1 MMATKVKNPQQKITG
16 EVLNKYTKEQLEKY
30 INQMGKKANRHL
42 AALEKAESEKG
53 SKAYKYI
60 QSLAHDNK
68 YATHTERPRFRTT
81 TAGDKS
87 FQEMKSHAAEI
98 QHFFQAR
105 THTVHGVERA
115 YKKTYDTYIHH
126 KALQLVEGEKGL
138 GNATKAEVMKAEAD
152 LRGKISKEDFN
163 SAWGALTASQYEKAK
178 TISDI
183 VADLIEEGF
192 SGAEIGKALDDY
204 GTGLAESQYI
214 DLLSKEEVITEEKS
228 PFEEEGILD

>member
-1 MMATKVKNPQQKITG
+1 MASKVKNPRQRITG

-42 AALEKAESEKG
+42 AALEKAESQKG
-53 SKAYKYI
+53 SKAYRYI
-60 QSLAHDNK
+60 QTLAHDNK

-81 TAGDKS
+81 TKDES
-87 FQEMKSHAAEI
+87 FQEMKTHAAEI
-98 QHFFQAR
+98 QHFFAAR

-126 KALQLVEGEKGL
+126 KALQAVESEKGL
-138 GNATKAEVMKAEAD
+138 GNATKAEVMKAEGE
-152 LRGKISKEDFN
+152 LRKKISKEAFN
-163 SAWGALTASQYEKAK
+163 GAWGDLTATQYEKAK

-204 GTGLAESQYI
+204 GTDLAESQYI

-228 PFEEEGILD
+228 PFEEEGLLD

>member
-1 MMATKVKNPQQKITG
+1 MASKSINTRQRITG

-53 SKAYKYI
+53 SKAYRYI
-60 QSLAHDNK
+60 QTLAHDNK

-81 TAGDKS
+81 TKDES

-105 THTVHGVERA
+105 THTVYGVERA
-115 YKKTYDTYIHH
+115 YKKTYETYIHH
-126 KALQLVEGEKGL
+126 KALQAVESEKGL
-138 GNATKAEVMKAEAD
+138 GNATKAEVMKAEGE
-152 LRGKISKEDFN
+152 LRKKISKEAFN
-163 SAWGALTASQYEKAK
+163 GAWGDLTATQYEKAK

-204 GTGLAESQYI
+204 GTELAESQYI

-228 PFEEEGILD
+228 PFEEEGLLD

>member
-1 MMATKVKNPQQKITG
+1 MAVKPRNTRQRITG
-16 EVLNKYTKEQLEKY
+16 EVLNKYTAEQLEKY

-105 THTVHGVERA
+105 THTVYGVERA

-126 KALQLVEGEKGL
+126 KAMQLVEGEKGL
-138 GNATKAEVMKAEAD
+138 GNATKAEVMKAEKE
-152 LRGKISKEDFN
+152 LRGKISKSDFN
-163 SAWGALTASQYEKAK
+163 GAWGALTASQYEKAK

-192 SGAEIGKALDDY
+192 SGKEIGKALDEY
-204 GTGLAESQYI
+204 GTGMAENEYVR
-214 DLLSKEEVITEEKS
+214 LMTPTEAITDQQN
-228 PFEEEGILD
+228 PFEEKGAFD

>member
-1 MMATKVKNPQQKITG
+1 MSKATNPRQRITA

-53 SKAYKYI
+53 SKAYRYI
-60 QSLAHDNK
+60 QTLAHDNK
-68 YATHTERPRFRTT
+68 YAAHTERPRFRTT
-81 TAGDKS
+81 TKDES

-126 KALQLVEGEKGL
+126 KALQAVESEKGL
-138 GNATKAEVMKAEAD
+138 GNATKAEVMKAEGE
-152 LRGKISKEDFN
+152 LRKKISKEAFN
-163 SAWGALTASQYEKAK
+163 GAWGDLTATQYEKAK

-228 PFEEEGILD
+228 PFEEEGLLD

>member
-1 MMATKVKNPQQKITG
+1 MAIKPRNTRQKITG
-16 EVLNKYTKEQLEKY
+16 EVLNKYTAEQLEKY

-60 QSLAHDNK
+60 QTLAHDNK

-126 KALQLVEGEKGL
+126 KALQAVESKKGL
-138 GNATKAEVMKAEAD
+138 GNATKAEVMKAESE
-152 LRGKISKEDFN
+152 LRKKISKEAFN
-163 SAWGALTASQYEKAK
+163 GAWGDLSASQYEKAK

-192 SGAEIGKALDDY
+192 SGSEIGKALDDY

-214 DLLSKEEVITEEKS
+214 DLLSKEEVITEQEN
-228 PFEEEGILD
+228 PFEQEGAFD

>member
-1 MMATKVKNPQQKITG
+1 MASKPRNTRQKITG

-53 SKAYKYI
+53 SKAYRYI
-60 QSLAHDNK
+60 QTLAHDKK
-68 YATHTERPRFRTT
+68 YATHTEKPRFRTT
-81 TAGDKS
+81 VKGES
-87 FQEMKSHAAEI
+87 FQEMKTHAAEI
-98 QHFFQAR
+98 QHFFEAR

-126 KALQLVEGEKGL
+126 KALQAVESKKGL
-138 GNATKAEVMKAEAD
+138 GNATKAEVMKAEGE
-152 LRGKISKEDFN
+152 LRKKISKEAFN
-163 SAWGALTASQYEKAK
+163 GAWGDLTATQYEKAK

-192 SGAEIGKALDDY
+192 SGSEIGKALDDY

-214 DLLSKEEVITEEKS
+214 DILSTEEVITDMEN
-228 PFEEEGILD
+228 PFEEEGLFD

>member
-1 MMATKVKNPQQKITG
+1 MATKSRNTRQKITG

-60 QSLAHDNK
+60 QTLAHDNK
-68 YATHTERPRFRTT
+68 YAKHTERPRFKTVT
-81 TAGDKS
+81 EGES

-126 KALQLVEGEKGL
+126 KALQAVESEKGL
-138 GNATKAEVMKAEAD
+138 GNATKAEVMKAEGE
-152 LRGKISKEDFN
+152 LRKKISKEAFN
-163 SAWGALTASQYEKAK
+163 GAWGDLTATQYEKAK

-228 PFEEEGILD
+228 PFEEEGLLD

>member
-1 MMATKVKNPQQKITG
+1 MASKSINTRQRITG
-16 EVLNKYTKEQLEKY
+16 EVLNKYTAEQLEKY

-53 SKAYKYI
+53 SKAYRYI
-60 QSLAHDNK
+60 QTLAHDKK
-68 YATHTERPRFRTT
+68 YATHTEKPRFRTT
-81 TAGDKS
+81 TKGES

-126 KALQLVEGEKGL
+126 KALQAVESEKGL
-138 GNATKAEVMKAEAD
+138 GNATKAEVMKAESE
-152 LRGKISKEDFN
+152 LRKKISKEAFN
-163 SAWGALTASQYEKAK
+163 GAWGDLTATQYEKAK

-192 SGAEIGKALDDY
+192 SGSEIGKALDDY

>member
-1 MMATKVKNPQQKITG
+1 MASKSINTRQRITG
-16 EVLNKYTKEQLEKY
+16 EVLNKYTAEQLEKY

-60 QSLAHDNK
+60 QTLAHDNK

-81 TAGDKS
+81 TAGES

-126 KALQLVEGEKGL
+126 KALQAVESEKGL
-138 GNATKAEVMKAEAD
+138 GNATKAEVMKAEHD
-152 LRGKISKEDFN
+152 LKNKISKEDFN
-163 SAWGALTASQYEKAK
+163 GAWGDLTASQYEKAK
-178 TISDI
+178 TISSI

-192 SGAEIGKALDDY
+192 SGSEIGKALDEY
-204 GTGLAESQYI
+204 GTGLAENEYVR
-214 DLLSKEEVITEEKS
+214 LLTPTEAITDEKS
-228 PFEEEGILD
+228 PFEEEGLLD

>member
-1 MMATKVKNPQQKITG
+1 MASKPRNTRQRITG
-16 EVLNKYTKEQLEKY
+16 EVLNKYTAEQLEKY

-60 QSLAHDNK
+60 QTLAHDNK

-81 TAGDKS
+81 TAGES

-126 KALQLVEGEKGL
+126 KALQAVESEKGL
-138 GNATKAEVMKAEAD
+138 GNATKAEVMKAEGE
-152 LRGKISKEDFN
+152 LRKKISKEAFN
-163 SAWGALTASQYEKAK
+163 GAWGDLTASQYEKAK
-178 TISDI
+178 TISSI

-192 SGAEIGKALDDY
+192 SGTEIGNALDEY
-204 GTGLAESQYI
+204 GTGLAESEYM
-214 DLLSKEEVITEEKS
+214 DLLSKEEAITDEQS
-228 PFEEEGILD
+228 PFEEEGLLD

>member
-1 MMATKVKNPQQKITG
+1 MASKPRNTRQRITG
-16 EVLNKYTKEQLEKY
+16 EVLNKYIAEQLEKY

-60 QSLAHDNK
+60 QTLAHDNK

-81 TAGDKS
+81 TKDES

-126 KALQLVEGEKGL
+126 KALQAVESEKGL
-138 GNATKAEVMKAEAD
+138 GNATKAEVMKAERD
-152 LRGKISKEDFN
+152 LRQKISKEDFN
-163 SAWGALTASQYEKAK
+163 HAWGDLRASQYEKAK

-192 SGAEIGKALDDY
+192 SGSEIGKALDEY
-204 GTGLAESQYI
+204 GTGLAENEYVR
-214 DLLSKEEVITEEKS
+214 LLTPTEAITDEKS
-228 PFEEEGILD
+228 PFEEEGLFD

>member
-1 MMATKVKNPQQKITG
+1 MTSKVKNPQQKITG

-53 SKAYKYI
+53 SKAYRYI
-60 QSLAHDNK
+60 QTLAHDKK
-68 YATHTERPRFRTT
+68 YATHTEKPRFRTT
-81 TAGDKS
+81 TKGES

-126 KALQLVEGEKGL
+126 KALQAVESEKGL
-138 GNATKAEVMKAEAD
+138 GNATKAEVMKAEGE
-152 LRGKISKEDFN
+152 LRKKISKEDFN
-163 SAWGALTASQYEKAK
+163 GAWGDLTATQYEKAK

-228 PFEEEGILD
+228 PFEEEGLLD

>member
-1 MMATKVKNPQQKITG
+1 MATKVKNPQQRITG
-16 EVLNKYTKEQLEKY
+16 EVLNKYTAEQLEKY

-53 SKAYKYI
+53 SKAYRYI
-60 QSLAHDNK
+60 QTLAHDNK
-68 YATHTERPRFRTT
+68 YATNTERPRFRTT
-81 TAGDKS
+81 TKDES

-126 KALQLVEGEKGL
+126 KALQAVESKKGL
-138 GNATKAEVMKAEAD
+138 GNATKAEVMKAEGE
-152 LRGKISKEDFN
+152 LMKKISKEAFN
-163 SAWGALTASQYEKAK
+163 GAWGDLTATQYEKAK
-178 TISDI
+178 TISDV

-192 SGAEIGKALDDY
+192 SGEEIGAALDKY
-204 GTGLAESQYI
+204 GTEMAENEYI
-214 DLLSKEEVITEEKS
+214 KLLTPSEAITDEKS
-228 PFEEEGILD
+228 PFEEEGALD

>member
-1 MMATKVKNPQQKITG
+1 MASKPRNTRQRITG
-16 EVLNKYTKEQLEKY
+16 EVLNKYTAEQLEKY

-60 QSLAHDNK
+60 QTLAHDNK

-81 TAGDKS
+81 TKDES

-126 KALQLVEGEKGL
+126 KALQAVESEKGL
-138 GNATKAEVMKAEAD
+138 GNATKAEVMKAEHD
-152 LRGKISKEDFN
+152 LKNKISKEDFN
-163 SAWGALTASQYEKAK
+163 GAGGDLTSSQYEKAK
-178 TISDI
+178 TISSI

-192 SGAEIGKALDDY
+192 SGSEIGKALDEY
-204 GTGLAESQYI
+204 GTGLAENEYVR
-214 DLLSKEEVITEEKS
+214 LLTPTEAITDEKS
-228 PFEEEGILD
+228 PFEEEGLFD

>member
-1 MMATKVKNPQQKITG
+1 MATKPRNPRQRITA
-16 EVLNKYTKEQLEKY
+16 EVLNKYTAEQLEKY

-60 QSLAHDNK
+60 QTLAHDKK
-68 YATHTERPRFRTT
+68 YAVHTEKPRFRTVT
-81 TAGDKS
+81 EGES

-105 THTVHGVERA
+105 THTVYGVERA

-126 KALQLVEGEKGL
+126 KAIKTVESAKGV

-152 LRGKISKEDFN
+152 LRKKISKSDFN
-163 SAWGALTASQYEKAK
+163 GAWGALTASQYEKAK
-178 TISDI
+178 TISDV

-192 SGAEIGKALDDY
+192 SGEEIGAALDKY
-204 GTGLAESQYI
+204 GTELAETQYI
-214 DLLSKEEVITEEKS
+214 DLLSKEDVITEEKS

>member
-1 MMATKVKNPQQKITG
+1 MASKSINTRQRITG

-53 SKAYKYI
+53 SKAYRYI
-60 QSLAHDNK
+60 QTLAHDNK

-81 TAGDKS
+81 TKDES

-126 KALQLVEGEKGL
+126 KALQAVESEKGL
-138 GNATKAEVMKAEAD
+138 GNATKAEVMKAEGE
-152 LRGKISKEDFN
+152 LRKKISKEAFN
-163 SAWGALTASQYEKAK
+163 GAWGDLTATQYEKAK

-204 GTGLAESQYI
+204 GTELAESQYI

-228 PFEEEGILD
+228 PFEEEGLLD

>member
-1 MMATKVKNPQQKITG
+1 MATKPRNTRQRITG
-16 EVLNKYTKEQLEKY
+16 EVLNKYTAEQLEKY
-30 INQMGKKANRHL
+30 IEQMGKKANRHL
-42 AALEKAESEKG
+42 SALEKAESEKG

-60 QSLAHDNK
+60 QTLAHDNK
-68 YATHTERPRFRTT
+68 YATHTERPRFKTT
-81 TAGDKS
+81 TAGES

-98 QHFFQAR
+98 QHFFQSR
-105 THTVHGVERA
+105 THTVYGVERA

-138 GNATKAEVMKAEAD
+138 GNATKAEVMKAEGE
-152 LRGKISKEDFN
+152 LRKKISKSDFN
-163 SAWGALTASQYEKAK
+163 GAWGDLTATQYEKAK

-192 SGAEIGKALDDY
+192 SGTEIGKALDDY

-214 DLLSKEEVITEEKS
+214 DLLSKKEVITDEKS
-228 PFEEEGILD
+228 PFEQEGALD

>member
-1 MMATKVKNPQQKITG
+1 MASKPRNTRQRITG
-16 EVLNKYTKEQLEKY
+16 EVLNKYTAEQLEKY

-152 LRGKISKEDFN
+152 LRKKISKSDFN
-163 SAWGALTASQYEKAK
+163 GAWGALTASQYEKAK

-192 SGAEIGKALDDY
+192 SGEEIGAALDKY
-204 GTGLAESQYI
+204 GTEKAENEYI
-214 DLLSKEEVITEEKS
+214 KLMTPSEAITDEKS
-228 PFEEEGILD
+228 PFEEEGALD